1 MLAKRKWLITKIHSI
16 VKNILIFILI
26 VTINSLSHLEAQY
39 IAEENELINETF
51 KLPSTLL
58 IPENIK
64 KPPVVLIIAGSG
76 PTNKDGNNFFMV
88 NNHLKFLA
96 EALADQGIASLRF
109 DKRSIPGN
117 NSIKEE
123 DLRFEDLISDASFS
137 LNSIRKDKRFGKT
150 FILGH
155 SQGSLVGMKVA
166 QENKVNGYISIAGP
180 SEAIGNTIIRQ
191 ITTQNEKLGEQTA
204 ILIDSMLAG
213 YEVKNINPLLLSLF
227 RPTVQPFLRTYMS
240 YNPIEEIKK
249 LKTKILIIQGTTDIQ
264 VEEKD
269 AEKLHAA
276 VPKSQLKMIEGMNH
290 ILKEAPIAMTE
301 NMKTYN
307 DADLPVMDELMN
319 AIITFIK

>member
-1 MLAKRKWLITKIHSI
+1 M
-16 VKNILIFILI
+16 KNILIFILI
-26 VTINSLSHLEAQY
+26 VTINSLSHLNAQY
-39 IAEENELINETF
+39 IIEENELINETF

-88 NNHLKFLA
+88 NNHLKFLT
-96 EALADQGIASLRF
+96 EALAEQGIASLRF

-117 NSIKEE
+117 NTIKEE
-123 DLRFEDLISDASFS
+123 DLRFEDLISDASFC
-137 LNSIRKDKRFGKT
+137 LNSIRKDKRFGNIY
-150 FILGH
+150 ILGH

-166 QENKVNGYISIAGP
+166 QDNKVNGFISLAGP

-191 ITTQNEKLGEQTA
+191 IATQNEELGKQTA
-204 ILIDSMLAG
+204 VLIDSMLAG
-213 YEVKNINPLLLSLF
+213 YEVRKINPMLVSLF
-227 RPTVQPFLRTYMS
+227 RPSVQPFLRTYMS
-240 YNPIEEIKK
+240 YNPVEEIKK
-249 LKTKILIIQGTTDIQ
+249 LKTKIVIIQGTTDIQ
-264 VEEKD
+264 VREID
-269 AEKLHAA
+269 AENLHKA

-290 ILKEAPIAMTE
+290 ILKEAPIARIE

-307 DADLPVMDELMN
+307 NADLPVMDELMN